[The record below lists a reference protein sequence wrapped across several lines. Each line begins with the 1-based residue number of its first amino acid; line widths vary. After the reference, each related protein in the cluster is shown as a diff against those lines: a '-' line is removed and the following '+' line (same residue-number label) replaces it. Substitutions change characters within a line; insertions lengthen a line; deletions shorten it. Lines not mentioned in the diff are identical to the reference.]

1 MSRPD
6 DETSLDAATLRALR
20 DAGDLIPTSEA
31 EVERAERALPE
42 LELPASLRGYR
53 PHASDAAPKPRILHA
68 KRAARVA
75 SHVAVAALG
84 ALAAGLA
91 VYWSRP
97 APIVPAT
104 SAGGELVRSAKN
116 TRTPRI
122 PLVFQSR
129 CERACC
135 AGNECRA
142 ASESLRSCPSGAR
155 CIACG
160 ADYATGGPY
169 RLRVGTVVPSA
180 PGQLLL
186 PLDAPLELCV
196 SAPTSPAQCV
206 PAIIDAGSEPW
217 RLLKQVSTVQDLLS
231 GLTVELRKRGDGKPL
246 ASWKQAVSPTPDVM
260 CKGLAIQLSEVETGA
275 AKKSEA
281 EAPREKAEILARA
294 SVFVEQAHFVELSR
308 SATVQPLL
316 AEQTR
321 FDVSGIQPHVY
332 ETSSAASAR
341 FALVLGPVDKSEAD
355 ALRWQAL
362 DHGIEAKISHGFD
375 FLGKPR
381 PAP

>member
-6 DETSLDAATLRALR
+6 DETPLDAATLRALR
-20 DAGDLIPTSEA
+20 DAGELIPTNEA
-31 EVERAERALPE
+31 EVEQAERTLPE
-42 LELPASLRGYR
+42 LELPASLRRYEPR
-53 PHASDAAPKPRILHA
+53 EPHASSRVRHLASRRTA
-68 KRAARVA
+68 RAA
-75 SHVAVAALG
+75 SHLAVAALA

-97 APIVPAT
+97 TPVLPAT
-104 SAGGELVRSAKN
+104 SAGGELVASAKN
-116 TRTPRI
+116 THTPRV

-129 CERACC
+129 CERECC
-135 AGNECRA
+135 AGSECRA

-160 ADYATGGPY
+160 ADYVTGGPY
-169 RLRVGTVVPSA
+169 RLRIGTAVPSA
-180 PGQLLL
+180 AGQTLL

-206 PAIIDAGSEPW
+206 PAVIDAGNEPW

-231 GLTVELRKRGDGKPL
+231 GLTVELRKRGESAPL
-246 ASWKQAVSPTPDVM
+246 ATWKQAVSPTPDVM
-260 CKGLAIQLSEVETGA
+260 CKGLAIQLSEAQRGEH
-275 AKKSEA
+275 S
-281 EAPREKAEILARA
+281 PEKAEVLARVSA
-294 SVFVEQAHFVELSR
+294 FVEQAHFVELSR
-308 SATVQPLL
+308 SATVPQLL
-316 AEQTR
+316 AAQAR

-332 ETSSAASAR
+332 ETSSQAGAR

-362 DHGIEAKISHGFD
+362 DHGVEAQISHGLD

-381 PAP
+381 PTP